1 MTTPAT
7 YTRTRT
13 SQEMTIFLRRM
24 EQKYRKQYKRE
35 MTQAE
40 LRSEL
45 FKAAARVYA
54 EMVLEMERKP
64 DDEKG

>member
-1 MTTPAT
+1 MTSPAT

-24 EQKYRKQYKRE
+24 EQRYRKQYKRD

-54 EMVLEMERKP
+54 EMVLELEKS
-64 DDEKG
+64 DNEKG

>member
-1 MTTPAT
+1 MTSPAT

-13 SQEMTIFLRRM
+13 SQEMTVFLRRM
-24 EQKYRKQYKRE
+24 EQRYRKQYKRD

-54 EMVLEMERKP
+54 EMVLELETKS
-64 DDEKG
+64 DKEKG